1 MTDKEIY
8 QRAKEIIGDE
18 NILEYRP
25 AVFDTAEGTMLEG
38 ISAFVPD
45 TIMIWLKNGDC
56 IWYRVNN

>member
-8 QRAKEIIGDE
+8 QRAKEVIGDE

-25 AVFDTAEGTMLEG
+25 AVFDTAEDTMLSG
-38 ISAFVPD
+38 VSFCIPD

-56 IWYRVNN
+56 IWYRANE